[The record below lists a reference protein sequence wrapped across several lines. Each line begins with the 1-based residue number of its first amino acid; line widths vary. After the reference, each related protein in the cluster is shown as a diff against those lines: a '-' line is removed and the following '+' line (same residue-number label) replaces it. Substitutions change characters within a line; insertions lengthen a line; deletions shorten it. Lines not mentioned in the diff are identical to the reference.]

1 MMEFTRLIY
10 SIIVLEVIFFCDSG
24 VEPAGVFNI
33 LQDPMNLVK
42 QAEKIIT
49 DARETF
55 PTKIV
60 NNIQPQTKPIDFNVV
75 TEVQENDN
83 KLETRSDIKPEEIS
97 NYVHHEFEIKGGG
110 IQKIKLYTGP
120 DLSGVSGELLGRY
133 CWDLR
138 RCFEVTLDNSV
149 SSVLVT
155 GLWAFYTDY
164 TYGQLSENSSISG
177 EVEWAWGDNH
187 LHNFGTY
194 LDNNVSSA
202 RFIGPGQDMTADSL
216 SMFSGSFFRG
226 REYFLVA
233 SEDKL
238 FGWSFA
244 LGSLVVTGNS
254 AWTLYEEP
262 GFKGSSGCVY
272 PPGGGTPKMLATPDV
287 IGNVIGM
294 EQIGSAKI
302 GCHSRKIL
310 PQVQKSTASLKTSPL
325 NYPIFPPFAVNLR
338 GASPLQEFD
347 ENAATEKKNKT
358 SNKK

>member
-75 TEVQENDN
+75 TEVQENEN
-83 KLETRSDIKPEEIS
+83 KLETRSDTKPEEIS

-155 GLWAFYTDY
+155 GL
-164 TYGQLSENSSISG
+164 
-177 EVEWAWGDNH
+177 
-187 LHNFGTY
+187 
-194 LDNNVSSA
+194 
-202 RFIGPGQDMTADSL
+202 
-216 SMFSGSFFRG
+216 
-226 REYFLVA
+226 
-233 SEDKL
+233 
-238 FGWSFA
+238 
-244 LGSLVVTGNS
+244 
-254 AWTLYEEP
+254 EP

-272 PPGGGTPKMLATPDV
+272 PPGGGTPKMLATPD
-287 IGNVIGM
+287 VIGM